1 MRGLLC
7 SLLTLRGPASQSFA
21 VSFLVAQTPG
31 GSGQYPAVAAAF
43 HAAAVEKPVGC
54 SCPEAEPSA
63 SPVVTSGFF
72 RLAGAEKV
80 RLGVPGLPSTE
91 TLPHSLSYT
100 LLFDKSQRTEK
111 FLRSYSLSSAE
122 RLFTSWAARCDYILI
137 PVQNSRLSHHHSFPL
152 HSICIVLQSE
162 NGAHGWP
169 LRCLVLTADA
179 TRKMISQSFH
189 GVWPRVTGN

>member
-1 MRGLLC
+1 MPQLLRNP
-7 SLLTLRGPASQSFA
+7 L
-21 VSFLVAQTPG
+21 
-31 GSGQYPAVAAAF
+31 AAA
-43 HAAAVEKPVGC
+43 ALRLSPQPPLWSPLDSSDWLEPRKSDWGC
-54 SCPEAEPSA
+54 QACPPLR
-63 SPVVTSGFF
+63 PF
-72 RLAGAEKV
+72 
-80 RLGVPGLPSTE
+80 PIPC
-91 TLPHSLSYT
+91 PYT

-122 RLFTSWAARCDYILI
+122 RLFTSGAARCDCSLI

-162 NGAHGWP
+162 NGARGWP

-179 TRKMISQSFH
+179 TRRMISQSFH